1 MIELASEATV
11 QQVTRADQNQ
21 AFSHKD
27 TVQHE
32 THKVLAD
39 RPVEKSEESPKAKE
53 TEKQDKT
60 ETRYNLENKR
70 IIIEKYDENGDL
82 ILQMPPVLD
91 RPRSPVLDQRSRRRL
106 A

>member
-11 QQVTRADQNQ
+11 QQVTRAGQNQ
-21 AFSHKD
+21 AFSHKE

-32 THKVLAD
+32 AQKVLAD
-39 RPVEKSEESPKAKE
+39 RPVEKSEESARAKAADKPDE
-53 TEKQDKT
+53 TETK
-60 ETRYNLENKR
+60 YNLENNR

-82 ILQMPPVLD
+82 ILQMPPVHSD
-91 RPRSPVLDQRSRRRL
+91 E

>member
-32 THKVLAD
+32 TQKVIAD
-39 RPVEKSEESPKAKE
+39 RPVEKSEESTKAKAA
-53 TEKQDKT
+53 EKQDET
-60 ETRYNLENKR
+60 ETRYNLEDNR
-70 IIIEKYDENGDL
+70 ITFEKYDENGNL
-82 ILQMPPVLD
+82 ILQVPAVLTD
-91 RPRSPVLDQRSRRRL
+91 EV
-106 A
+106 

>member
-21 AFSHKD
+21 AFSQKD

-32 THKVLAD
+32 TQKVLAD
-39 RPVEKSEESPKAKE
+39 RPVEKSEESAKAKDA
-53 TEKQDKT
+53 EKKDEI
-60 ETRYNLENKR
+60 ETRYNLENNR

-82 ILQMPPVLD
+82 ILQMPPVHTD
-91 RPRSPVLDQRSRRRL
+91 E

>member
-27 TVQHE
+27 SVQQE
-32 THKVLAD
+32 TQKVVAD
-39 RPVEKSEESPKAKE
+39 RPVEKSEETVKAK
-53 TEKQDKT
+53 TAEKQDET
-60 ETRYNLENKR
+60 ETKYNLEDNR

-82 ILQMPPVLD
+82 ILQMPPVHSD
-91 RPRSPVLDQRSRRRL
+91 DV
-106 A
+106 

>member
-21 AFSHKD
+21 AFSHKE
-27 TVQHE
+27 TVRHE
-32 THKVLAD
+32 AQKVIAD
-39 RPVEKSEESPKAKE
+39 RPVEKSEESAASKA
-53 TEKQDKT
+53 TAKQDET

-70 IIIEKYDENGDL
+70 IIIEKYDENGNL
-82 ILQMPPVLD
+82 ILQMPPVHFD
-91 RPRSPVLDQRSRRRL
+91 D

>member
-1 MIELASEATV
+1 MIALASEATV

-32 THKVLAD
+32 AQKAIAE
-39 RPVEKSEESPKAKE
+39 RPVEKSEEGNKAKATEKKDE
-53 TEKQDKT
+53 TETK
-60 ETRYNLENKR
+60 YNLAGKR
-70 IIIEKYDENGDL
+70 IVIEKYDENGDL
-82 ILQMPPVLD
+82 ILQV
-91 RPRSPVLDQRSRRRL
+91 PRVHTEE